1 MLPELFVFEGYSV
14 SCESGAAPTV
24 TLRVQQDGKSQAVSI
39 TSGDGPIDGI
49 FLAIEKL
56 TGITTV
62 CRDFR
67 VQAVTVGKDAQAEV
81 SVELEAT
88 AERYRGELHRG
99 RGVSTDSLE
108 ASAKAFLAAVN
119 RVAMGRQPRLHPQ
132 QL

>member
-1 MLPELFVFEGYSV
+1 
-14 SCESGAAPTV
+14 V

-49 FLAIEKL
+49 FLAIERL